1 MNRLRL
7 NENNPGVLWKRRNA
21 SAAESTDSRG
31 DGGICLSRESES
43 QPVTTV
49 FGPRQ
54 KERRADYRPRTRA
67 SRSERGRAAK
77 AAIQPTKSGRR
88 PKTASTVPSCPVPGR
103 KPPSTFHPPALS
115 GNNAADGARRA
126 AAPLLRR
133 RRASLLTFFVC
144 VESAGQNALSCLRR
158 SCIQVIGYFNGP
170 QRTADVHEF
179 GLVGDALM
187 AQKLRPGPVRR
198 VREVLNRSFG
208 RTVPSRRRLAG
219 ALPKE
224 RETRVGMTVNGHVA
238 GEATR
243 ARARS

>member
-31 DGGICLSRESES
+31 DGGIVCRASPRVSRSLRFLALAKRSGE
-43 QPVTTV
+43 QN
-49 FGPRQ
+49 
-54 KERRADYRPRTRA
+54 YRPRTRA